1 MNGAFIGNHG
11 RMEFMST
18 SQYSM
23 DKRDPA
29 PKHAPS
35 IYLKL
40 VHAEESEIL
49 SWAVKTAISDLG
61 TEIRHTDTLA
71 MRQDLHE
78 RKRILLMILNRLL
91 DGWTRT
97 GDLGRDPKN

>member
-1 MNGAFIGNHG
+1 
-11 RMEFMST
+11 MST
-18 SQYSM
+18 SQFAIG
-23 DKRDPA
+23 KRDPA
-29 PKHAPS
+29 PKDSPS
-35 IYLKL
+35 IYAKL
-40 VHAEESEIL
+40 VHAEDSEIL
-49 SWAVKTAISDLG
+49 SWAVKAAISDLG